1 MKKIS
6 YAFIILL
13 LLSSQL
19 LFYRCNRCTTNA
31 GQTCFSGKVVDT
43 DGNPVAGAALEF
55 GGSKGKP
62 SETQK
67 DGSFRICTDKNER
80 FVLNVTKLGFGF
92 VSKIYTDTTSN
103 ILITMEKA
111 TVEENLN
118 TTDDIVI
125 TDTQPNTASP
135 ATPDVSRLSSPLD
148 TIPFVYDAA
157 GNLVAFGAPTE
168 IEETYEAVEDF
179 QPQQVGATVTVEPD
193 ALEDPTAREQQG
205 GFFQSKGELGPVTG
219 SVSTVDVYS
228 PDGMPGDYATRMREG
243 GAGYMITY
251 GAVDVNFYGNGKSLQ
266 LKKGKF
272 AILSIPVDTLALIYG
287 EKLPRT
293 IPLLVYD
300 KEKGIWSRD
309 GNNVGTLNKAGT
321 AYEARVSHFSVFNMD
336 EEFDAGEAVC
346 YKICSF
352 DARPAGSYPNG
363 ARIQITGDIPGHVK
377 DLPFGNTQ
385 CSGDGGCTGGE
396 AFAINNMKPNTPIGV
411 RLFDGNTSQ
420 IVSSYVFIT
429 GNSGVNAVNCSN
441 PVNYAGC
448 GGPVNV
454 NWVTTPSYM
463 NANGTMNKP
472 VIAIEKIGTNLKI
485 SWVYISGLPPGYVNP
500 ATDYHI
506 EWSHDNFATIQGTF
520 SLPAGNT
527 SLHNFQDV
535 ATTFTTDDGSKAH
548 KFRIRVGPTLTAIYS
563 DAASR
568 CYTPDTDIFQP
579 C

>member
-6 YAFIILL
+6 YSLIILL
-13 LLSSQL
+13 LSLQ
-19 LFYRCNRCTTNA
+19 FMFNRCTRCTPN
-31 GQTCFSGKVVDT
+31 QVCFSGKVVDT
-43 DGNPVAGAALEF
+43 DGKPVAGAILEF
-55 GGSKGKP
+55 GGSKSKP
-62 SETQK
+62 TETQK
-67 DGSFRICTDKNER
+67 DGSFRICPGKSDR

-92 VSKIYTDTTSN
+92 VSKIYTDTSSN
-103 ILITMEKA
+103 IIITMEKA
-111 TVEENLN
+111 TVKENLN
-118 TTDDIVI
+118 PTDDIVM

-135 ATPDVSRLSSPLD
+135 VSPDVSRLSSPLD

-157 GNLVAFGAPTE
+157 GNLIAFGAPPE
-168 IEETYEAVEDF
+168 IVQTYEAVENF

-193 ALEDPTAREQQG
+193 ALEDPTADKEQQG
-205 GFFQSKGELGPVTG
+205 ALLQAKGKLGPVTG

-228 PDGMPGDYATRMREG
+228 PDGMPGDYTTRMNNEER
-243 GAGYMITY
+243 GYMITY
-251 GAVDVNFYGNGKSLQ
+251 GAVDVNFYSNGKPLQ

-272 AILSIPVDTLALIYG
+272 ATLSIPVDTLALIYG

-300 KEKGIWSRD
+300 KEKGIWRRD

-321 AYEARVSHFSVFNMD
+321 AYEAKVSHFSVFNMD

-377 DLPFGNTQ
+377 DLPFGSTQ

-411 RLFDGNTSQ
+411 RLFNGNTSQ

-429 GNSGVNAVNCSN
+429 GNAGINAIDCSN

-454 NWVTTPSYM
+454 SWGTTPAYM
-463 NANGTMNKP
+463 NADGTMNKP
-472 VIAIEKIGTNLKI
+472 IIAIEKVGTNLKI
-485 SWVYISGLPPGYVNP
+485 SWVYISGPPPGYMNP
-500 ATDYHI
+500 GTAYHI

-527 SLHNFQDV
+527 ALHNFQDI

-563 DAASR
+563 DAAPR
-568 CYTPDTDIFQP
+568 CYTPDTDQFQP